1 MNAKDLIGDEQA
13 AYEYG
18 LRMRAKCTGADVHEM
33 ANLAM
38 RLIAVA
44 AYDQDIDKTQSI
56 IDQMESGIVRSN
68 VSADRRR
75 YLTDA
80 DGHVVYTRYSY

>member
-18 LRMRAKCTGADVHEM
+18 LRMRAKCSGSNVHEM

-44 AYDQDIDKTQSI
+44 AYDQDIDKTQAI
-56 IDQMESGIVRSN
+56 IDQMESGIARHSID
-68 VSADRRR
+68 ADRRR
-75 YLTDA
+75 YLTDT